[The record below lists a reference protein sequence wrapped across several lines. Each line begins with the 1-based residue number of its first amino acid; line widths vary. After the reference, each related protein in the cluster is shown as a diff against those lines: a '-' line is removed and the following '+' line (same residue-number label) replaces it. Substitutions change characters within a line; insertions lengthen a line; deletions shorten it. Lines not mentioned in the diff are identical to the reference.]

1 VERLPDKQGIAKM
14 LQPFLRRGFIAAMA
28 LSASVALGAEL
39 SPVLA
44 QSTIAVSAQQVSR
57 SVKVGLNKSLVIDL
71 PRDARDILVSN
82 PVIAD
87 AVIRTPRR
95 IYVTGVAVGQ
105 SNVIIFDQAGQQ
117 IVTLDLQVERDSSNL
132 SQMLARLIPDSDI
145 QVEVVN
151 DNIVLTGT
159 VKNAA
164 DSQKAQDIANIF
176 ANGGAN
182 AQPGS
187 TSTSTSSGGGS
198 SGSSAGN
205 VSISLSTS
213 QQAPTSSVINM
224 LTIQGEE
231 QVQIKVTVAEVQ
243 RSIVKQL
250 GIDWNAQNISIGGV
264 LLGAVTS
271 LPYAVTGHA
280 PGNALN
286 GTWVQNYATDSIGNS
301 TTGDPIWAQRKLGAT
316 ISALNQTGLF
326 RTLAEPTLTAISGE
340 NASFLA
346 GGEFPVPT
354 GRDQNGNVTI
364 QFKPYGVALSFTPV
378 VLSEGRISLRVKTE
392 VSELSQE
399 GAVQLSDI
407 SIPSLKVR
415 RAATTLELPSG
426 GSMVL
431 GGLLQDSARQSIAA
445 LPGLGKL
452 PFLGPLFRSRDFQR
466 GETELV
472 IIATPY
478 LVKPVP
484 RSALATPGQGLAP
497 ASDAQSIFLGNLN
510 RVYGVKGRSAP
521 GASYQ
526 YSGKFGFIFE

>member
-1 VERLPDKQGIAKM
+1 MARPPDNQGIAKM
-14 LQPFLRRGFIAAMA
+14 LQPFLRKVLFTAVA
-28 LSASVALGAEL
+28 LSASAMLAAEV
-39 SPVLA
+39 SPASA
-44 QSTIAVSAQQVSR
+44 QSTIAVDGQQTVSR
-57 SVKVGLNKSLVIDL
+57 TVKVGLNKSLVIDL

-105 SNVIIFDQAGQQ
+105 SNVIIFDQAGKQ
-117 IVTLDLQVERDSSNL
+117 IVTLELAVERDASTL

-145 QVEVVN
+145 KVEVVS

-164 DSQKAQDIANIF
+164 DSRKAADIANVF

-182 AQPGS
+182 AQPSPTNSQTSGS
-187 TSTSTSSGGGS
+187 ASSG
-198 SGSSAGN
+198 
-205 VSISLSTS
+205 VSISLTTQ
-213 QQAPTSSVINM
+213 QQAPTSSVVNM
-224 LTIQGEE
+224 LTIAGEE
-231 QVQIKVTVAEVQ
+231 QVQVKLTIAEVQ
-243 RSIVKQL
+243 RNLVKQL
-250 GIDWNAQNISIGGV
+250 GIDWNAQNISIGGI
-264 LLGAVTS
+264 LLGGATNM
-271 LPYAVTGHA
+271 PYAVTGHA
-280 PGNALN
+280 PGNLLKGA
-286 GTWVQNYATDSIGNS
+286 WVKNYATDSIGNATS
-301 TTGDPIWAQRKLGAT
+301 GDPIWAQRQLGVT
-316 ISALNQTGLF
+316 IQALEQTGLF
-326 RTLAEPTLTAISGE
+326 HTLAEPTLTAISGE

-354 GRDQNGNVTI
+354 GRDQQGNVTI
-364 QFKPYGVALSFTPV
+364 EFKQYGVALAFTPV

-399 GAVQLSDI
+399 GAVQLNDI

-415 RAATTLELPSG
+415 RASTTLELPSG

-431 GGLLQDSARQSIAA
+431 GGLLEDSARQSIAA

-478 LVKPVP
+478 MVKPVP
-484 RSALATPGQGLAP
+484 RSALATPDQGLAP
-497 ASDAQSIFLGNLN
+497 ASDAQTIFLGNIN
-510 RVYGVKGRSAP
+510 RVYGVQGSSAP

-526 YSGKFGFIFE
+526 YTGRFGFIFE